1 MKNKLFICLIA
12 LITAFCCISAACAVE
27 TSGSGNDGEVIDY
40 GTLTIKNISVIQGET
55 AKISYTFSIAERAE
69 EITYAFDGNAIEIKD
84 GKVKALVGDETVT
97 VTATTEHHEAVF
109 TVTTYSV
116 DYGTISIDDLY
127 AWVDYPAS
135 EIDVSFEYPEYEEQL
150 VYTYDKTK
158 LEINAATNTV
168 KALSE
173 GNFEVTAQ
181 RPSDGFTTTFTVR
194 AEKVNR
200 SSEYYNTSNYKT
212 KVANYKTYWEQNGKS
227 RSTTLFIGDSFFDS
241 SYWSDFYTTY
251 AGKDAIRS
259 GVGSST
265 TCDWEIFADTYL
277 KYTDPKNIV
286 MHIGTNNVYNDRMEE
301 EETFKAL

>member
-12 LITAFCCISAACAVE
+12 LITAFCCISTACSVE

-69 EITYAFDGNAIEIKD
+69 EITYAFEGNAIEIKD
-84 GKVKALVGDETVT
+84 GKVKALVGDKTVT

-181 RPSDGFTTTFTVR
+181 RPSDVLLLLLR
-194 AEKVNR
+194 YV
-200 SSEYYNTSNYKT
+200 
-212 KVANYKTYWEQNGKS
+212 
-227 RSTTLFIGDSFFDS
+227 
-241 SYWSDFYTTY
+241 
-251 AGKDAIRS
+251 
-259 GVGSST
+259 
-265 TCDWEIFADTYL
+265 
-277 KYTDPKNIV
+277 PK
-286 MHIGTNNVYNDRMEE
+286 R
-301 EETFKAL
+301 